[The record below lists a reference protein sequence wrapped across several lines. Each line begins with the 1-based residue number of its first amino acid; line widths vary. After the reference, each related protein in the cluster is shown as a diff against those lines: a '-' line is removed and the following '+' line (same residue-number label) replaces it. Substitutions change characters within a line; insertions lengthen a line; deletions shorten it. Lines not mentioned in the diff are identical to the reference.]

1 MNFEDVELLDVAGP
15 VEVFSKVPNLE
26 IEMLS
31 PKGLPVTSSQGVS
44 LGADAGYSSISG
56 DTLLIPGGEG
66 TRQLVYND
74 AFLAALKHMAENV
87 ETVISVCT
95 GSALLAAAGLLEGYA
110 ATSNKRALDWA
121 TSFGTD
127 IAWHRSARWVHDRDR
142 WTSSGVTAGIDMTSA
157 FVAERWGS
165 DMALDIADSIE
176 LRLNLDSHDD
186 PFAS

>member
-1 MNFEDVELLDVAGP
+1 MAVPMPQRISVVIFEEVELLDVAGP

-31 PKGLPVTSSQGVS
+31 PKGLPVTSSQSVS
-44 LGADAGYSSISG
+44 LGGDAAYSSISG

-66 TRQLVYND
+66 TRQLVYDD

-95 GSALLAAAGLLEGYA
+95 GSALLAAAGLLEGHA

-127 IAWHRSARWVHDRDR
+127 IEWHRSARWVHDRDR
-142 WTSSGVTAGIDMTSA
+142 WTSPIRSSSG
-157 FVAERWGS
+157 
-165 DMALDIADSIE
+165 
-176 LRLNLDSHDD
+176 
-186 PFAS
+186 